1 MTCSGLL
8 LQARCAW
15 LVAGAIF
22 ASAPVVSLAQSAW
35 PAKTVRIIVPFAP
48 GGSSDVV
55 ARQLALHLSAVLGQP
70 FVVENRAGAGGNT
83 GTDAV
88 AKAAPDGYTI
98 GISTSGPLAN
108 NPSLYKSMPYDPQK
122 DLTPIA
128 LVGEIPLVIVVNPAV
143 KATTLKE
150 FAAESN
156 ANLGASTGRFSVG
169 HPGNGTIGHLALE
182 SFKTMTGANLQGVPY
197 KGDTPAMTDVLGG
210 QVQAVAAPV
219 TAFIPHIQSKKLRA
233 LAVTSKTRFAGL
245 PDVPTALEQGV
256 NLDATVWSAAIG
268 PAGLPQPIVTRLN
281 QEINKYLG
289 STEGRAKLAQ
299 FGMVEGSGAPDLLGK
314 MMSAEAAKWKK
325 VVEAARISLE

>member
-1 MTCSGLL
+1 MTQHRSIHH
-8 LQARCAW
+8 ARHIAVTAVVMA
-15 LVAGAIF
+15 VAALGFACGN
-22 ASAPVVSLAQSAW
+22 ASAQPAW
-35 PAKTVRIIVPFAP
+35 PARTVRIIVPFAP

-55 ARQLALHLSAVLGQP
+55 ARQLALHLSAVLGQQ
-70 FVVENRAGAGGNT
+70 FVVENRAGAGGNV

-98 GISTSGPLAN
+98 GMSTSGPLAN
-108 NPSLYKSMPYDPQK
+108 NQSLYKSMPYDPQK

-150 FAAESN
+150 FAAEAN
-156 ANLGASTGRFSVG
+156 ANPGRFSVG

-256 NLDATVWSAAIG
+256 NLDATVWSAAVG